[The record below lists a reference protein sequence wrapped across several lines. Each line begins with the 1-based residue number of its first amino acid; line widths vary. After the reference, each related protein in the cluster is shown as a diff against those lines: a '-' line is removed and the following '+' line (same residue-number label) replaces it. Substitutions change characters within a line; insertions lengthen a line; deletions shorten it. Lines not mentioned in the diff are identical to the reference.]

1 MSKRWRWIDGFI
13 WFITVALA
21 FGLGVAVITT
31 PPEVERAP
39 LTAKVTACATARASV
54 PRIQRALR
62 DEPDTGIA
70 LAHQLGLWMR
80 YCDGARG
87 VALARAIEE
96 AILAGIPR
104 RREDSAAVDVDRIA
118 DALATFARAEAPPP

>member
-1 MSKRWRWIDGFI
+1 MSNRWRWIDGFI
-13 WFITVALA
+13 LAAIT
-21 FGLGVAVITT
+21 LGITGVVISTA
-31 PPEVERAP
+31 PEKDEVERTP

-54 PRIQRALR
+54 PLVQRALR

-87 VALARAIEE
+87 AALARAVEE

-104 RREDSAAVDVDRIA
+104 HRDDPVTVDVGRIA
-118 DALATFARAEAPPP
+118 DALGAFARAEAPPP